1 MRPLTDIT
9 LRAAHALRTHPSLR
23 LLLGA
28 ALVLA
33 GVLSLL
39 VGVGHGGLIAGGSI
53 VLAGA
58 VAAMRGEAIEEAGSP
73 LPREPLADAEEPRP

>member
-1 MRPLTDIT
+1 MRFLT
-9 LRAAHALRTHPSLR
+9 AVSFHFGHALRTHPWMR

-33 GVLSLL
+33 GILSVLL
-39 VGVGHGGLIAGGSI
+39 GIGHGGLIAAGSF

-58 VAAMRGEAIEEAGSP
+58 VTAIRRRPVRNPGNPAA
-73 LPREPLADAEEPRP
+73 REPLADAEDPQP

>member
-1 MRPLTDIT
+1 MRFLIGVSFHIG
-9 LRAAHALRTHPSLR
+9 RALRTHPWIR

-33 GVLSLL
+33 GVLSVL
-39 VGVGHGGLIAGGSI
+39 VGIGHGGLIAAGSF

-58 VAAMRGEAIEEAGSP
+58 ITAIRGKPIRDPGSP
-73 LPREPLADAEEPRP
+73 GPREPLADAEDPRP